1 MHGWSNDKIRTYY
14 KINGTMG
21 ATLGEFSND
30 GKNNTGKKF
39 LTEEEKRQV
48 VFKKKVSSKHQIF
61 YEFSD
66 ELKGIKNYLYLWEN
80 SDTRE
85 DAYSNW
91 NFTEVI
97 PWVNLWYS
105 PNTTLLATTVIYKI
119 GYESIEKINLELES
133 QNRI

>member
-1 MHGWSNDKIRTYY
+1 
-14 KINGTMG
+14 MG